1 MSAGMTLDEQAA
13 ALRRQ
18 GVSEAAIARW
28 LNPNREEWKKAVSQ
42 PRYQDFPIRI
52 VVPWSALCSD
62 NQKYVPAHTKGGH
75 QKLILTDAYRE
86 AKRKIRELAQQ
97 AMHGNVP
104 CRMPLKLLAEVWVPD
119 NRPHDIANF
128 CKNAHDAMEGV
139 VYANDAQLHDVHWIN
154 RGADVD
160 QPRAII
166 TLEPL

>member
-1 MSAGMTLDEQAA
+1 MTPESVSPLTDLEG

-18 GVSEAAIARW
+18 GVPEWAIARW
-28 LNPNREEWKKAVSQ
+28 REGQGGERPTTQ
-42 PRYQDFPIRI
+42 PRYQDFPIRL

-86 AKRKIRELAQQ
+86 AKRKTRELAQQ

-154 RGADVD
+154 RGSDVD

-166 TLEPL
+166 TLEPV